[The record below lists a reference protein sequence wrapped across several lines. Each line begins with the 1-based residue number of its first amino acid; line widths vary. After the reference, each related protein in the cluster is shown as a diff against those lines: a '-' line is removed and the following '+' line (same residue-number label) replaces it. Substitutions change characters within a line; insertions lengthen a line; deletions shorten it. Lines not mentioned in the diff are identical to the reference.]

1 MAGLP
6 QWVKQLAVRQ
16 LPPGMAERMAEE
28 WQAHLDATPSV
39 AQRTM
44 VAAGFLIA
52 AVRCELAAK
61 IARSGESP
69 LLIPHRV
76 LAVVLLLL
84 ELPIFLIVPLLI
96 KLESPGPVLVWSSGL
111 GPNGK
116 AVSLPTFRC
125 PPATL
130 VGWLLRKTKVR
141 HFPLL
146 YSAFRGQ
153 FALIRP
159 TQGGPR

>member
-52 AVRCELAAK
+52 AVRCELAAE

-69 LLIPHRV
+69 LLIAHRCS
-76 LAVVLLLL
+76 LSFSCCL
-84 ELPIFLIVPLLI
+84 
-96 KLESPGPVLVWSSGL
+96 SCRSSL
-111 GPNGK
+111 
-116 AVSLPTFRC
+116 SC
-125 PPATL
+125 
-130 VGWLLRKTKVR
+130 
-141 HFPLL
+141 H
-146 YSAFRGQ
+146 Y
-153 FALIRP
+153 
-159 TQGGPR
+159 